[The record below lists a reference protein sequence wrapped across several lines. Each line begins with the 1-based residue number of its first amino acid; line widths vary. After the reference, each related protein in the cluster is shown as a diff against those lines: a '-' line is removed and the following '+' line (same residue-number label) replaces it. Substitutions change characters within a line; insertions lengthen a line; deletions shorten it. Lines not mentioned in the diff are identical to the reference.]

1 MGVFLDL
8 SKNKWALVTLEYLLV
23 ELGPLGRTGWT
34 PLFLFLAHLLIS
46 SETVVPTPQ
55 GNVAE

>member
-8 SKNKWALVTLEYLLV
+8 SKSKWALVTLEYLLV
-23 ELGPLGRTGWT
+23 ELGPLGRTDMGT
-34 PLFLFLAHLLIS
+34 TVLAQLLIS
-46 SETVVPTPQ
+46 NKTVVPTPQ